1 MFPSEFGLQRMKEE
15 ALSGPTELVQIKL
28 EKGVEEGEGEGE
40 EEEYEEAQG
49 QPSYVIESSLNYT
62 GDLSHNT
69 N

>member
-1 MFPSEFGLQRMKEE
+1 MKEE

-28 EKGVEEGEGEGE
+28 EKGTEEGEGE